1 MAIPRVFISSTC
13 YDLKHI
19 RESLKY
25 FVKTVGYDPVLSDD
39 GDVFYNPSAHTHDSC
54 IKEVET
60 CQLFILIIGGRYG
73 GTFVGKET
81 SITNNE
87 YKEAIKNNIPVFALI
102 ENAVYSDHHV
112 FATNKKNNPT
122 IADQIEY
129 PSVDNVKIF
138 DFIDEVRKNVKNNA
152 IFPFGNFS
160 DIEGYLKKQWAG
172 MMYDFLLQRNSE
184 DASKITNRLLD
195 DLSLATKKSQELI
208 KVLLKATNSDEAE
221 KAIEQIDYKVEAEN
235 FVRLIQ
241 DTFSIPFLRYTT
253 IDELKAIDLNQNTW
267 WSFLEK
273 TNDFFTEEWDEEEG
287 FGVVLWI
294 RDQGVGLGIKSYTN
308 GKPTTIAHPKIEQ
321 AYNALKEVDESVRF
335 EIYNKLV
342 NNNSLFD

>member
-54 IKEVET
+54 LKEVET

-73 GTFVGKET
+73 GTFIGKDT

-112 FATNKKNNPT
+112 FATNKKKNAA

-195 DLSLATKKSQELI
+195 DLALATKKSQELI
-208 KVLLKATNSDEAE
+208 KVLLKASHSDEAE
-221 KAIEQIDYKVEAEN
+221 KAIEQINYQVEAEN

-241 DTFSIPFLRYTT
+241 DAFGIDFLTYTT
-253 IDELKAIDLNQNTW
+253 FDDLKAIDLNQNTW

-273 TNDFFTEEWDEEEG
+273 TKDFYIAKWEEEEG
-287 FGVVLWI
+287 YDNVLWAVDHG
-294 RDQGVGLGIKSYTN
+294 RGIGIETYKN
-308 GKPTTIAHPKIEQ
+308 GELTTISHPKIEQ
-321 AYNALKEVDESVRF
+321 AYNALKVVDESVRLDIYEKLSMP
-335 EIYNKLV
+335 EIP
-342 NNNSLFD
+342 F

>member
-73 GTFVGKET
+73 GTFVGKDT

-112 FATNKKNNPT
+112 FATNKKKNPV
-122 IADQIEY
+122 IANQIDY

-208 KVLLKATNSDEAE
+208 KVLLKASHSDEAE

-235 FVRLIQ
+235 FVHLIYDAFGIQ
-241 DTFSIPFLRYTT
+241 FLTHTTF
-253 IDELKAIDLNQNTW
+253 DDLKAIDLDQNTW

-273 TNDFFTEEWDEEEG
+273 TKDFHTDRWDEEYG
-287 FGVVLWI
+287 YDIILWSVDHGRGIGVQTYKDGAL
-294 RDQGVGLGIKSYTN
+294 
-308 GKPTTIAHPKIEQ
+308 TTIPHPKLEQ
-321 AYNALKEVDESVRF
+321 AYNALKVVPESIRF
-335 EIYNKLV
+335 KIYDKLV
-342 NNNSLFD
+342 LGEISF

>member
-39 GDVFYNPSAHTHDSC
+39 GDVFYNPSVHTHDSC

-87 YKEAIKNNIPVFALI
+87 YKEAVKNNIPVFALI

-112 FATNKKNNPT
+112 FATNKKNNPE
-122 IADQIEY
+122 IADQIDY

-138 DFIDEVRKNVKNNA
+138 DFIDEVRRNVKNNA

-208 KVLLKATNSDEAE
+208 KVLLKASHSDEAE

-235 FVRLIQ
+235 FVRLLQ
-241 DTFSIPFLRYTT
+241 DEFGIKYLTHTTF
-253 IDELKAIDLNQNTW
+253 DDLKAIDLNHNTW
-267 WSFLEK
+267 WSFLDK
-273 TNDFFTEEWDEEEG
+273 TKDFYTDDWYDDEHNI
-287 FGVVLWI
+287 VLWPKDGNMGI
-294 RDQGVGLGIKSYTN
+294 GVQKYKDGEL
-308 GKPTTIAHPKIEQ
+308 TTIPRAKMEQ

-335 EIYNKLV
+335 KIYNKLLGI
-342 NNNSLFD
+342 NSLFD

>member
-25 FVKTVGYDPVLSDD
+25 FIKTVGYDPVLSDD
-39 GDVFYNPSAHTHDSC
+39 GDVYYNPSAHTHDSC
-54 IKEVET
+54 LKEVET

-73 GTFVGKET
+73 GTFTGKET

-87 YKEAIKNNIPVFALI
+87 YKEAVKNNIPVFALI
-102 ENAVYSDHHV
+102 ENAVYSDHYV
-112 FATNKKNNPT
+112 FATNKKNNPE
-122 IADQIEY
+122 IANQIEY

-138 DFIDEVRKNVKNNA
+138 DFIDEVRRNVKNNA

-221 KAIEQIDYKVEAEN
+221 KTIEQVDYKVEAEN

-241 DTFSIPFLRYTT
+241 DAFSIKFLIHSTVDDLR
-253 IDELKAIDLNQNTW
+253 AIDLNQNTW
-267 WSFLEK
+267 SSFLEK
-273 TNDFFTEEWDEEEG
+273 TKDFYIDSWEEEEG
-287 FGVVLWI
+287 YDTVLWTYDHS
-294 RDQGVGLGIKSYTN
+294 RGLGIETYKN
-308 GKPTTIAHPKIEQ
+308 GKLTTIPHPKIEQ
-321 AYNALKEVDESVRF
+321 AYNALKVVDESVRL
-335 EIYNKLV
+335 EIYDKLV
-342 NNNSLFD
+342 IGEIPF

>member
-39 GDVFYNPSAHTHDSC
+39 GDVYYNPSAHTHDSC

-73 GTFVGKET
+73 GTFIGKDT

-87 YKEAIKNNIPVFALI
+87 YKEAVKNNIPVFALI

-195 DLSLATKKSQELI
+195 DLALATKKSQELL
-208 KVLLKATNSDEAE
+208 KVLLKTSNSDEAE
-221 KAIEQIDYKVEAEN
+221 KAIEKIDYKIEAEN
-235 FVRLIQ
+235 FVQLVRNAFGIQ
-241 DTFSIPFLRYTT
+241 SLNTT
-253 IDELKAIDLNQNTW
+253 VDALKAIDLENNTW
-267 WSFLEK
+267 ISFLEQI
-273 TNDFFTEEWDEEEG
+273 NDFFTQDIANEEG
-287 FGVVLWI
+287 YDIVLW
-294 RDQGVGLGIKSYTN
+294 QTEMNGGLGIETHVNGISKPVSY
-308 GKPTTIAHPKIEQ
+308 PKFER

-335 EIYNKLV
+335 EIYDKLV
-342 NNNSLFD
+342 YGDKFQL